1 MKQAKKSTIYLTAFA
16 ALAVVSASSAFAR
29 TVTVTSCNRETGATV
44 LAISAAE
51 AGDGA
56 KALVAAWSSF
66 DIGNDVANANATLY
80 IGAVATAETEKL
92 FTIPAEWREKA
103 GFVRFYL
110 MATLPPYDARLA
122 SLRSKTAGP
131 YIETGFVPTSD
142 SDIRVKAYYPGE
154 VAPFGVAGKCNL
166 FTNMDSAN
174 ERVEY
179 FTGFFGEGSST
190 TSAPR
195 GTKPHEYWL
204 NNTGAHVD
212 GVCYVAYDPSKVTG
226 STTSTMTLFARKNEN
241 GGVSKQGDCTIYWA
255 QIRNDGTL
263 IHDYIPC
270 VKNNVATLYDRVTG
284 TTSTVSGSGSFTA
297 GDEIGPDATDCG
309 GVESASAALVFG
321 PALAVESISY
331 GTAEVAVS
339 IAGAH
344 DEGVLYAVAD
354 TADQGTTASG
364 WANVA
369 FVGKVAA
376 DASSVTATLPGDWF
390 ASSYQ
395 VRFIWR
401 SAEDFPYDREVEWLS
416 SSGSAWA
423 DSDVIPTEKTKISL
437 CGKSA
442 VDVALFGLNGYFY
455 ILPHTAYYYGF
466 FGIGGSFAVD
476 DSIRPA
482 DFHTFVLGP
491 NGVEID
497 GVQKA
502 DFVVSTTSYTKMT
515 KGCSIFFRRNGDVV
529 EKNNGNAWIKSAK
542 FWEEGRLIRDFTPCV
557 SNGVACFY
565 DRVHGNFVKSKN
577 ASAFAAGETVS
588 AIADEEAVTWSGV
601 VGLATAGA
609 TWDNGGMDNSFA
621 TPANWEGDVAPD
633 IVSGSTMLMFA
644 TAGAAAEVPASG
656 ATVNG
661 IRFDTAGDFALTAAS
676 GGALSIGGGGIT
688 LADRGVSG
696 TWRMHDLDLPV
707 ALTADQTW
715 DLSGIAGQRLR
726 VLGNVQ
732 GDGGRILTV
741 TGGGC
746 LSLSATNDFAGSV
759 VLNGGVT
766 KVFSKLRPFGSAAEG
781 GEVVIDQS
789 KGGAV
794 EFYGAVVD
802 KPIRIIGDESAT
814 SDKFLTGGLDETT
827 FAAPIYQSGDLLRI
841 RQFSGSTLTFG
852 GGGTF
857 AGPVD
862 FLPMENV
869 SRAVVIEGLPMVNLA
884 PGDRSRAFRFH
895 ALTELNLK
903 SQDNRMYIELGAS
916 LSGAGSSLHCR
927 TNDVLNYQCDIIL
940 GYGSTMDI
948 HGFDQQVGDLQTG
961 SSGRIRSDEPATLI
975 AFYDMP
981 EGIVWGVQSGVEGAV
996 TFKKSGPMLLTING
1010 TNTTSGALVAL
1021 NGPLA
1026 IGETGSWQGTNV
1038 CIGAEVSNRHPSLR
1052 LARSKCF
1059 ANGRKT
1065 MLTMTTSMAQN
1076 FNTDCG
1082 ASRAPELI
1090 LDEGVN
1096 ACFRKVVIDGRS
1108 LAAGTWG
1115 GPDSFAQ
1122 YKDGDHFS
1130 GAGMITVVGTGF
1142 ALLIR

>member
-1 MKQAKKSTIYLTAFA
+1 MKQVMKSALYLTAFA
-16 ALAVVSASSAFAR
+16 VYTGVLASPASAR
-29 TVTVTSCNRETGATV
+29 TVMVTSCNRETGATV

-66 DIGNDVANANATLY
+66 DIGEDIANANETLY
-80 IGAVATAETEKL
+80 IGAVAATETEKL
-92 FTIPAEWREKA
+92 FTIPAQWREKA

-110 MATLPPYDARLA
+110 MAALPPYDARLA
-122 SLRSKTAGP
+122 SLRSETAGP
-131 YIETGFVPTSD
+131 YIETGFVPISG

-154 VAPFGVAGKCNL
+154 AAPFGVAGKCNF
-166 FTNMDSAN
+166 FTNMGSAN

-179 FTGFFGEGSST
+179 FTAFFGETSST
-190 TSAPR
+190 ISAPR

-255 QIRNDGTL
+255 QIRNNGTL
-263 IHDYIPC
+263 VHDYIPC
-270 VKNNVATLYDRVTG
+270 LKDGVATLYDRVTR

-309 GVESASAALVFG
+309 GVESVSAALVFG

-331 GTAEVAVS
+331 GTAEVTVS
-339 IAGAH
+339 IDGTH

-354 TADQGTTASG
+354 TADQGMTASD

-376 DASSVTATLPGDWF
+376 EASSVTATLPGDWF
-390 ASSYQ
+390 ANSYQ

-416 SSGSAWA
+416 SSGFAWA
-423 DSDVIPTEKTKISL
+423 DSDVIPTEKTKICV

-455 ILPHTAYYYGF
+455 ILPHTVYYYGL
-466 FGIGGSFAVD
+466 FGISNSFAVD
-476 DSIRPA
+476 DSILPT
-482 DFHTFVLGP
+482 DFHTFALGP
-491 NGVEID
+491 SGVEID
-497 GVQKA
+497 GVQKV
-502 DFVVSTTSYTKMT
+502 DFVGMQTSYTKMT
-515 KGCSIFFRRNGDVV
+515 KGCSIFFRRNGDAV
-529 EKNNGNAWIKSAK
+529 EKNGTAWIKSAK

-557 SNGVACFY
+557 LNGVACFY
-565 DRVHGNFVKSKN
+565 DRVYGNFVKSKN
-577 ASAFAAGETVS
+577 ASAFEAGETVS
-588 AIADEEAVTWSGV
+588 AIADEEAVAWSCV

-609 TWDNGGMDNSFA
+609 TWDNGGADNSFA
-621 TPANWEGDVAPD
+621 TSANWDGDIAPD
-633 IVSGSTMLMFA
+633 IESGSTMLMFA
-644 TAGAAAEVPASG
+644 TAGAAAEVPAYG
-656 ATVNG
+656 AAVNG

-676 GGALSIGGGGIT
+676 DGDLSIGGGGIT

-707 ALTADQTW
+707 TLTADQTW
-715 DLSGIAGQRLR
+715 SLSGIAGQRLR

-732 GDGGRILTV
+732 GTAGRTLTV
-741 TGGGC
+741 TGAGC
-746 LSLSATNDFAGSV
+746 LSLSATNDFAGNV
-759 VLNGGVT
+759 VLNGGMT

-789 KGGAV
+789 KGGAI

-814 SDKFLTGGLDETT
+814 SDKFLTGGLEETT
-827 FAAPIYQSGDLLRI
+827 FAAPIYQSGDLFRI
-841 RQFSGSTLTFG
+841 RQYSGSTLTFG

-857 AGPVD
+857 VGPVD

-869 SRAVVIEGLPMVNLA
+869 SRAVVIEGSPMINTA

-903 SQDNRMYIELGAS
+903 SQNNRMYIELGAS
-916 LSGAGSSLHCR
+916 SSGAGSSLHCR
-927 TNDVLNYQCDIIL
+927 TNDVLDYQCDIIL

-961 SSGRIRSDEPATLI
+961 SSGRICSDEPATLL

-981 EGIVWGVQSGVEGAV
+981 EGIVWGVQSGIDGAV
-996 TFKKSGPMLLTING
+996 AFKKSGPRLLTING
-1010 TNTTSGALVAL
+1010 TNTTTGALIAL
-1021 NGPLA
+1021 NGPLS

-1038 CIGAEVSNRHPSLR
+1038 CIGAESSNRHPSLR
-1052 LARSKCF
+1052 LSHSKCF

-1065 MLTMTTSMAQN
+1065 VLTMTTSTAEY

-1082 ASRAPELI
+1082 ASRTPELI

-1096 ACFRKVVIDGRS
+1096 VCFREVLIDGCR

-1115 GPDSFAQ
+1115 GPNSPAKNKDSN
-1122 YKDGDHFS
+1122 HFS
-1130 GAGMITVVGTGF
+1130 GTGMITVMGSGF
-1142 ALLIR
+1142 VLVIK